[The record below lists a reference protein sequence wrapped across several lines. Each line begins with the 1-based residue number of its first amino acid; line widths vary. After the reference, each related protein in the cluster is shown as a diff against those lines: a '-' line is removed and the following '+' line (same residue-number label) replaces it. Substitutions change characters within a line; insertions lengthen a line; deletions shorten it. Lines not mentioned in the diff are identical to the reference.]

1 MAYILSFSVSDRV
14 RENECG
20 KLVRLKEGLVKM
32 SEAYIEMSTKC
43 SLLFTAQKV
52 SRFTYAKI

>member
-1 MAYILSFSVSDRV
+1 MAYMLLLFSVSDRV

-52 SRFTYAKI
+52 SR